1 MLVLGH
7 FCSRRTFTGIS
18 STKPTILSLSIV
30 ELQPHPTSYKLSYLH
45 IIHQYNTENMTL
57 SIGDTVTSI
66 YGVGTVQEVRDGSAV
81 IRLESWLL
89 AGNQNPTAFLK
100 EGQYEA
106 ATPVGTSVSSIYGQ
120 GVVSDVRKDGCHK
133 ITLQSWRLAGD
144 QAPIAY
150 LRVGQF
156 AA

>member
-1 MLVLGH
+1 M
-7 FCSRRTFTGIS
+7 
-18 STKPTILSLSIV
+18 
-30 ELQPHPTSYKLSYLH
+30 TSV
-45 IIHQYNTENMTL
+45 TV
-57 SIGDTVTSI
+57 GDTVTSI
-66 YGVGTVQEVRDGSAV
+66 YGIGVVEELRDGGAV

-89 AGNQNPTAFLK
+89 AGSQNPKAFLR

-106 ATPVGTSVSSIYGQ
+106 ATAVGTKVTSIYGQ

-156 AA
+156 AS

>member
-1 MLVLGH
+1 MTV
-7 FCSRRTFTGIS
+7 
-18 STKPTILSLSIV
+18 IV
-30 ELQPHPTSYKLSYLH
+30 
-45 IIHQYNTENMTL
+45 
-57 SIGDTVTSI
+57 GDTVTSI
-66 YGVGTVQEVRDGSAV
+66 YGVGTVQDVRDADGGVDGTNNGTCAV

-89 AGNQNPTAFLK
+89 AGQQNPTAILK

-106 ATPVGTSVSSIYGQ
+106 ATAVGTPVSSIYGK

-133 ITLQSWRLAGD
+133 ITLQSWLLAGG

-156 AA
+156 VATTTVV